1 MFDRLSEIF
10 GAVFVAETADKKTDF
25 KTALAA
31 LLVHACRIDGERQ
44 NTENLQL
51 RQLLQK
57 RFQLSDFETEWLVAE
72 AEKHEDDA
80 VDLYRY
86 TSTIAEEL
94 DQSGRSDVVRML
106 WEIVLVDGNLDDYES
121 NLVWRV
127 AELLGVSTRDRV
139 NLRQQVEVK
148 LGLSDSNS
156 EKEEL

>member
-10 GAVFVAETADKKTDF
+10 GTVFAAETADKKTDF

-44 NTENLQL
+44 NQENIQL
-51 RQLLQK
+51 RLLLQK
-57 RFQLSDFETEWLVAE
+57 RFKLSDFETEWLVAE

-94 DQSGRSDVVRML
+94 DQSGRCDVVRML
-106 WEIVLVDGNLDDYES
+106 WELVLVDGTLDEFES

-139 NLRQQVEVK
+139 NLRQQVEAK
-148 LGLSDSNS
+148 LGLSETKTD
-156 EKEEL
+156 EKDL